1 MDAMDARPLE
11 ILLVEDNVGDVQ
23 LTREAMRE
31 GRLRGR
37 LHGAEDGVEAL
48 RFLRRESPYTDAP
61 RPDLVL
67 LDLNLPRKAGH
78 EVLAELKAD
87 ADLCTI
93 PVVVLTTSQSPE
105 DVLRVYR
112 MHANAFITKPVDL
125 ESFLRVMKSLEEFWF
140 NVARLPSRA

>member
-1 MDAMDARPLE
+1 MDAVDARPLE

-23 LTREAMRE
+23 LTREAMSE
-31 GRLRGR
+31 GHLRGR
-37 LHGAEDGVEAL
+37 LHVAEDGVEAL
-48 RFLRRESPYTDAP
+48 RFLRRESPYADAP

-67 LDLNLPRKAGH
+67 LDLNLPRKPGH

-87 ADLCTI
+87 PELCAI

-125 ESFLRVMKSLEEFWF
+125 ESFLRVMKSIEEFWF